1 MKKFLAILLMT
12 VSVSA
17 FAWNNG
23 YRGGYNG
30 YRGQVYYNNG
40 YYNNNYWVAPA
51 LAGVA
56 VGALAARSYYAPPP
70 VTYIQQPV
78 YIQPPVIYVQ
88 QNVPPTGL
96 PVGYHWQYI
105 LDNNCDCY
113 KYAMVPN

>member
-1 MKKFLAILLMT
+1 MKKLILALCLIGAT
-12 VSVSA
+12 ISSPA
-17 FAWNNG
+17 WAWNNG

-70 VTYIQQPV
+70 VVYQQPVYVQQPV
-78 YIQPPVIYVQ
+78 YIQQSIPAGYTQ
-88 QNVPPTGL
+88 Q
-96 PVGYHWQYI
+96 QI
-105 LDNNCDCY
+105 LDASCNCWRTVL
-113 KYAMVPN
+113 VPQ

>member
-56 VGALAARSYYAPPP
+56 VGALATRSYYAPPP
-70 VTYIQQPV
+70 VVYQQPV
-78 YIQPPVIYVQ
+78 YIQTPVYVQ
-88 QNVPPTGL
+88 PNPAPI
-96 PVGYHWQYI
+96 GYTQQQI
-105 LDNNCDCY
+105 LDANCNCWRTVL
-113 KYAMVPN
+113 VPQ

>member
-23 YRGGYNG
+23 YHG

-51 LAGVA
+51 LAGMA

-78 YIQPPVIYVQ
+78 YIQPPVYVQ
-88 QNVPPTGL
+88 NNPT
-96 PVGYHWQYI
+96 PIGYTQQQI
-105 LDNNCDCY
+105 LDANCNCWRTVL
-113 KYAMVPN
+113 VPQ